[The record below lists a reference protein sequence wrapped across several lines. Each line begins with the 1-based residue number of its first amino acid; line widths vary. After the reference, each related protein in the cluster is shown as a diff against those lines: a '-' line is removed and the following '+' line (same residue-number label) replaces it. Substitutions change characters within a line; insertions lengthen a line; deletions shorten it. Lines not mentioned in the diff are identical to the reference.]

1 MRLTVATLNVC
12 GLPSPLRPLR
22 ERAPR
27 FCEHFEDAGY
37 DVVNLQEVWTRGQLR
52 VIRAHLPSYRYV
64 SLRRGIGGQ
73 PAGGLV
79 TFSRRP
85 VAGTR
90 YTSFSGA
97 TAAGSRRFRAR
108 QWLNT
113 RLQGALTTRLAE
125 VPVAVG
131 NTHLTANHDG
141 DWSDGN
147 RHYPL
152 HLDQLERVHAAMDT
166 AGADLT
172 VLCGDFN
179 VASSS
184 SLYNTIR
191 ADYRDPF
198 ADTDPWTFHAE
209 LLFPGRRPHR
219 IDYLL
224 VRGDAQLCSYQT
236 FFDKPLPGFGLVTD
250 HVGLTAELELR

>member
-1 MRLTVATLNVC
+1 
-12 GLPSPLRPLR
+12 LPSPLRALR

-27 FCEHFEDAGY
+27 FCEQFEGAGY
-37 DVVNLQEVWTRGQLR
+37 DVVNLQEVWTGAQLR
-52 VIRAHLPSYRYV
+52 VVREHLPSYPHV
-64 SLRRGIGGQ
+64 SWRRGIAGH

-85 VAGTR
+85 IDESR

-97 TAAGSRRFRAR
+97 KAGGNLRFRAR

-113 RLQGALTTRLAE
+113 RLQGALTTHLAE

-152 HLDQLERVHAAMDT
+152 HVGQLERLHAVMDK
-166 AGADLT
+166 ANAHAT

-179 VASSS
+179 VASTSP
-184 SLYNTIR
+184 LYDAIR

-209 LLFPGRRPHR
+209 LLFPGHRPHR

-224 VRGDAQLCSYQT
+224 VRGDAQVRSYRT
-236 FFDKPLPGFGLVTD
+236 IFGEPIEGFGLVTD
-250 HVGLTAELELR
+250 HVGLTADIEITSA